1 MVERLMSQRLMAR
14 WQLGASEGTLPLIGL
29 VVATILALL
38 PAFGL
43 SNYLLH
49 ILVLVFVYVSLG
61 LGLNIVVGFA
71 GLLDLG
77 YVAFY
82 AIGAYTYALLSV
94 HYHVSFIP
102 ALVIGACLAAAFG
115 VVLGWPTIRTRGDY
129 LALVT
134 LGFGEIIRL
143 ILRNW
148 DAVTNGPKGIM
159 SIPSPV
165 IAGVTF
171 STPTHFY
178 YLGLAL
184 AALTLTISWRV
195 KYSAVGCQ
203 LAAIR
208 DDEDAA
214 SAIGIN
220 PVRWKLYAFAFGAF
234 VAGMA
239 GVFFA
244 SWQRFVSPESF
255 TLGESILILSIV
267 VLGGMGRLWP
277 TIIAAAFLVLLPEA
291 LRGLETYRILVLG
304 TCLVLV
310 VILQERLRLLRLNR
324 HTDLEQSAAS
334 NTAARLSLPEAGP
347 KREYLNSDDVIL
359 SLHNVTKSFG
369 GVRAL
374 RGVSLNLHRG
384 EVLGL
389 VGLNGAG
396 KTTLFNCVAGV
407 TRPDSGEIQLKR
419 NGHPITL
426 NHLPAYK
433 IAREG
438 LVRTFQQPRL
448 FPSLT
453 AGENTQLGLRCKD
466 VPKLWE
472 PFWSKDNVSVTDDA
486 RQKLQFVGA
495 LIPEAEVANMS
506 FVDQKLTELARALAT
521 GPDVLLLDEPASG
534 MEPAARERL
543 ARVLRRANVDQGVT
557 IIVVEHD
564 LNFLGSICDR
574 IVVIDRGQVAAD
586 GAPNEENVTTVIRQ
600 TYHAIRGGD
609 NAA

>member
-1 MVERLMSQRLMAR
+1 
-14 WQLGASEGTLPLIGL
+14 
-29 VVATILALL
+29 
-38 PAFGL
+38 
-43 SNYLLH
+43 
-49 ILVLVFVYVSLG
+49 
-61 LGLNIVVGFA
+61 
-71 GLLDLG
+71 
-77 YVAFY
+77 
-82 AIGAYTYALLSV
+82 
-94 HYHVSFIP
+94 
-102 ALVIGACLAAAFG
+102 
-115 VVLGWPTIRTRGDY
+115 
-129 LALVT
+129 
-134 LGFGEIIRL
+134 
-143 ILRNW
+143 
-148 DAVTNGPKGIM
+148 M

-171 STPTHFY
+171 STPGHFY

-184 AALTLTISWRV
+184 AALTLTISWRI
-195 KYSAVGCQ
+195 KYSAVGYQ

-220 PVRWKLYAFAFGAF
+220 PVRWKLYAFACGAF

-267 VLGGMGRLWP
+267 VLGGIGRLWP

-304 TCLVLV
+304 ISLVLV
-310 VILQERLRLLRLNR
+310 VILQERIRLLRLNR
-324 HTDLEQSAAS
+324 RTHLEESASS
-334 NTAARLSLPEAGP
+334 NTAARLSPPAAEPRRKDP
-347 KREYLNSDDVIL
+347 KDGDVIL

-374 RGVSLNLHRG
+374 RGVSLNLNRG

-407 TRPDSGEIQLKR
+407 TRPDSGEVRLTR
-419 NGHPITL
+419 NGHLITL
-426 NHLPAYK
+426 NYLPAYK
-433 IAREG
+433 IARAG
-438 LVRTFQQPRL
+438 LVRTFQQPRP
-448 FPSLT
+448 FQSLT
-453 AGENTQLGLRCKD
+453 AGENAQLGLRCKD

-472 PFWSKDNVSVTDDA
+472 PFWSKESVPVTDDA
-486 RQKLQFVGA
+486 RHKLQFVGA
-495 LIPEAEVANMS
+495 PVAEAEVASMG

-543 ARVLRRANVDQGVT
+543 ARVLRRANQDQGMT

-574 IVVIDRGQVAAD
+574 MVVLDRGQVVAD
-586 GAPNEENVTTVIRQ
+586 GAPDEERVTRVIRH
-600 TYHAIRGGD
+600 TYHAIKGND
-609 NAA
+609 AA